1 MSSRSILL
9 HLKASD
15 VGYKQSILKQPS
27 PACNA
32 IQRCIHASILWKA
45 SQASGFTPMIYVDP
59 RCDASLAVS
68 ALLLPARRCIRWSLA
83 GISELGVALHIRR
96 NPSSCTRTRLVVK
109 RCEHAAQ
116 ASRAHRATA
125 RGQDA
130 LHNVRAR
137 PGPWDAHVLAVQ
149 GDSRCCNS
157 MARSVPAACGIIRP
171 QVRVHLSQL
180 TPIAAFSCPQHQPRQ
195 VHRGRHHHQQGRPH
209 HQLASQHAAFIGRV
223 RVAQQV
229 NSACTRALF
238 APYTGR
244 LAHGY
249 RSTRGSEDAR
259 VSTGRSS
266 RCWEHS
272 TWHLSFVRQ

>member
-1 MSSRSILL
+1 MPVL
-9 HLKASD
+9 HA
-15 VGYKQSILKQPS
+15 
-27 PACNA
+27 A
-32 IQRCIHASILWKA
+32 RFW
-45 SQASGFTPMIYVDP
+45 TPPETVF
-59 RCDASLAVS
+59 
-68 ALLLPARRCIRWSLA
+68 RWPLA
-83 GISELGVALHIRR
+83 GISELGVVLHIRR
-96 NPSSCTRTRLVVK
+96 NPSSCTRTRPVVK

-116 ASRAHRATA
+116 ASRAHRAA
-125 RGQDA
+125 ACGQDT

-137 PGPWDAHVLAVQ
+137 PGLWDAHVQ

-157 MARSVPAACGIIRP
+157 IVRSVPAACRIVRL
-171 QVRVHLSQL
+171 QVRVRLSPAQL

-229 NSACTRALF
+229 NSACRRAALF
-238 APYTGR
+238 APYTCR
-244 LAHGY
+244 LALEY